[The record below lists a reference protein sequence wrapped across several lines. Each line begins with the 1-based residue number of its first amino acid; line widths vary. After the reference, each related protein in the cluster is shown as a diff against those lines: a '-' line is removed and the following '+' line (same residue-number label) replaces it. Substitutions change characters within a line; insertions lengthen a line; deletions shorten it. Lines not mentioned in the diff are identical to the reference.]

1 MPDAAAARILARMHW
16 TDAGIVLA
24 ARKHGETSAVLSL
37 LTRQHGRHAGLVRG
51 GAGRRLKGVLQ
62 AGNELSVEW
71 RGRLSEHLGTFAVE
85 LQAANAALLL
95 DDALRLAGLAA
106 ACAMAEAALPER
118 EPHGPLYDAFRVLL
132 ASLVAGDADWPRV
145 YARWEL
151 GLLAE
156 LGFGLDLSHCAATGA
171 VDDLTH
177 VSPKTGRAVSAAAA
191 RPYADRLFR
200 LPGFFINQGGGND
213 AAAELRDG
221 FALTGFFLERYVFSP
236 HRQKMPPA
244 RTRLVERFSRP
255 ATTSGVDKTP

>member
-1 MPDAAAARILARMHW
+1 MPRAAAARILGRMHW

-24 ARKHGETSAVLSL
+24 ARKHGETAVVLSL
-37 LTRQHGRHAGLVRG
+37 LTREHGRHAGLVRG

-62 AGNELSVEW
+62 PGNELGVEW

-85 LQAANAALLL
+85 LQAANAAPLL
-95 DDALRLAGLAA
+95 DDPLRLAGLAA
-106 ACAMAEAALPER
+106 ACAMTEAAVPER
-118 EPHGPLYDAFRVLL
+118 EPHRPLYDAFLVLL
-132 ASLVAGDADWPRV
+132 ASLLAGDADWPKV

-156 LGFGLDLSHCAATGA
+156 LGFGLDLSRCAATGA
-171 VDDLTH
+171 VEGLTH

-200 LPGFFINQGGGND
+200 LPGFFINQPGGD
-213 AAAELRDG
+213 AAEAALRDG

-236 HRQKMPPA
+236 HGQKMPAA
-244 RTRLVERFSRP
+244 RTRLIERFSRS
-255 ATTSGVDKTP
+255 ATTSGVDKGP